1 MILHVRWHVGTPTIG
16 YEEDSTFSRG
26 DIARLQLVEAI
37 RLFVDDKFL
46 AALTL
51 AGAAEE
57 ILGKLLA
64 RQGGTPIIKESAQAI
79 AELRDKTGLSVMDG
93 KSQKQLIDEWN
104 TARNMVKHLV
114 NPESETVTL
123 NCCDEAYWMIRRGLE
138 NARMLGIEIDNR
150 DDFDSWFII
159 NAT

>member
-1 MILHVRWHVGTPTIG
+1 MGTPTIG
-16 YEEDSTFSRG
+16 YEEDSTFSRS
-26 DIARLQLVEAI
+26 DVARLQLVEAI
-37 RLFVDDKFL
+37 RLFVDEKFL

-64 RQGGTPIIKESAQAI
+64 HQGGTPVIKESAQAI
-79 AELRDKTGLSVMDG
+79 EELRNKTGLSVMDG
-93 KSQKQLIDEWN
+93 KSEKQLIDEWN
-104 TARNMVKHLV
+104 AARNMVKHLV

-138 NARMLGIEIDNR
+138 NACMVGIEIENR